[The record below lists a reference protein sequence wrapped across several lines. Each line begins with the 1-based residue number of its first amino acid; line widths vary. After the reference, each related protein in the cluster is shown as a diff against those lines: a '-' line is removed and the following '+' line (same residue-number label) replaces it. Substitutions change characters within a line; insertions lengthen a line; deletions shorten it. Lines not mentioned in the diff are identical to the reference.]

1 MMKFGID
8 DNEVYADVEAE
19 TFTLAEL
26 LESVEKTETQASIDL
41 KVDDEFIQKT
51 HNRRDYLFYLAI
63 QSFDITTHA
72 AIEQL
77 AIKFECTINDIVTDM
92 KALSNKETWQ
102 YHKVRVKDLIKSH
115 NYQKS
120 MLKAARKN
128 DISNKMEQ
136 SFSFDEKTL
145 VSLAKE
151 FKCRPVHIAEDIN
164 HFKKFSTQKQ
174 LFIDRKSK
182 APMIRAI
189 TRFARFNIQ
198 Y

>member
-1 MMKFGID
+1 MKFGVND
-8 DNEVYADVEAE
+8 SKVYADVEAE
-19 TFTLAEL
+19 TFSLAEM
-26 LESVEKTETQASIDL
+26 LESVEKTETQANIDL
-41 KVDDEFIQKT
+41 SVDDELIEKT
-51 HNRRDYLFYLAI
+51 NNRRDYLFYLAI
-63 QSFDITTHA
+63 QSFDITSQA
-72 AIEQL
+72 AIDQL
-77 AIKFECTINDIVTDM
+77 ATKFNCTKNDIVSDM
-92 KALSNKETWQ
+92 KTLSNKETWQ
-102 YHKVRVKDLIKSH
+102 YHKQRVKDLIKSH

-145 VSLAKE
+145 VALAKE

-182 APMIRAI
+182 APMIRAL